1 MEFKSKLNS
10 VKMGGKKSKKQLRG
24 NRKCYKFLQIV
35 EEVPKLYKDY
45 FKMVNIAAYDS
56 KHGIVLKTLTLK
68 QMIQRLL
75 IALAQVKAGNT
86 SGNLLNENLQIIYSF
101 KNIMNSI
108 KLSNNMSIIFMNS
121 RNSGTSKPHRQLLSR
136 TEKINVKKSK
146 KCAALLNLNIY
157 YTWENIKKSYKHNEF
172 KYKLQHGMKSL
183 NCSVWDTQDLKR

>member
-1 MEFKSKLNS
+1 M
-10 VKMGGKKSKKQLRG
+10 
-24 NRKCYKFLQIV
+24 LQVFTIA
-35 EEVPKLYKDY
+35 EEVPKLDKDS
-45 FKMVNIAAYDS
+45 FKMVHIAAYDS

-68 QMIQRLL
+68 QLNQRLL

-101 KNIMNSI
+101 NNIMNSI

-121 RNSGTSKPHRQLLSR
+121 RNSGTSEPHRQLLSR

-172 KYKLQHGMKSL
+172 KYQLQHGMKSL
-183 NCSVWDTQDLKR
+183 NRSV

>member
-45 FKMVNIAAYDS
+45 FKTVHIAAYDS

-68 QMIQRLL
+68 QMIRRLL

-108 KLSNNMSIIFMNS
+108 
-121 RNSGTSKPHRQLLSR
+121 
-136 TEKINVKKSK
+136 V
-146 KCAALLNLNIY
+146 
-157 YTWENIKKSYKHNEF
+157 IK
-172 KYKLQHGMKSL
+172 
-183 NCSVWDTQDLKR
+183 